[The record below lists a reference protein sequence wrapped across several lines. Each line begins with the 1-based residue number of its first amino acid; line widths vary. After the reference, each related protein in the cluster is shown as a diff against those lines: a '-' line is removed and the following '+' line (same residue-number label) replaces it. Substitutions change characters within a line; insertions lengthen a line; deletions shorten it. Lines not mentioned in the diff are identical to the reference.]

1 VGRIEPGRPIITTE
15 HESHSDSAKNISLA
29 FFLNLSFTLLEIIG
43 GLWTNSVAVLSDA
56 LHDLGDSISL
66 GLAWYL
72 ERYSQRASDRS
83 YSYGYGRFSLLGALI
98 NSAILI
104 GGSLYILSQAVP
116 RLFAPEATYAPG
128 MLLMAIV
135 GIAVNGLAVL
145 RLKRSHSLNVQVVTW
160 HLLEDVLGW
169 VAVLLVS
176 IILLFTQVY
185 ILDPI
190 LSILIT
196 LYVLYNVLT
205 RLKKTMVLFLQGV
218 PENID
223 LPAFEQHVLALDKV
237 QSTHHTHVWSLNGD
251 DHVLSTH
258 VVLDNS
264 TTREESIQVKNA
276 VKALTENL
284 NIQHI
289 TVEIEYEEATCE
301 KVAQRF
307 H

>member
-1 VGRIEPGRPIITTE
+1 
-15 HESHSDSAKNISLA
+15 
-29 FFLNLSFTLLEIIG
+29 
-43 GLWTNSVAVLSDA
+43 
-56 LHDLGDSISL
+56 
-66 GLAWYL
+66 
-72 ERYSQRASDRS
+72 
-83 YSYGYGRFSLLGALI
+83 
-98 NSAILI
+98 
-104 GGSLYILSQAVP
+104 
-116 RLFAPEATYAPG
+116 
-128 MLLMAIV
+128 
-135 GIAVNGLAVL
+135 
-145 RLKRSHSLNVQVVTW
+145 
-160 HLLEDVLGW
+160 
-169 VAVLLVS
+169 
-176 IILLFTQVY
+176 
-185 ILDPI
+185 
-190 LSILIT
+190 
-196 LYVLYNVLT
+196 
-205 RLKKTMVLFLQGV
+205 MVLFLQGV

-289 TVEIEYEEATCE
+289 TVEIEYEDATCE